1 MPILIE
7 DLAYLE
13 TEIKNF
19 RRDLHMYP
27 ELGFNETRTSLK
39 IAEELKSSGV
49 EVSTEVGI
57 TGVVGVLKKGH
68 GTKNIM
74 LRADMDALPINE
86 KISHHYTSKNPGVM
100 HACGHDGHTAM
111 LLGAAKFLANN
122 DCFSGTVYFVFQP
135 NEEHG
140 LGAKAM
146 LEDGLLERFP
156 AKEIYGIHNLP
167 GAPLGEFSTRVGV
180 ICASETLF
188 EITIE
193 GRGGHSSMPHLGVDT
208 IVVGSELVTSIQTI
222 VSRKLDPG
230 STVVVSVTEFIS
242 DGARN
247 VLPGKTVLKGDIR
260 AHYSKDRIKVQKLLK
275 QICNGVAKLHGVKI
289 KISIKNEFI
298 ETNNSKAQI
307 ENAIKA
313 ANGLGCKIISDRPPM
328 SFSEDF
334 AQFASK
340 IPGCFLLMGNG
351 IEGANS
357 QPLHSSDYDFNDEAL
372 MIGAGFW
379 SRLVSN
385 QLKS

>member
-13 TEIKNF
+13 KELKNF
-19 RRDLHMYP
+19 RQDLHMHP
-27 ELGFNETRTSLK
+27 ELGFDEKRTSLK
-39 IAEELKSSGV
+39 IAEELKSSGI
-49 EVSTEVGI
+49 EVSTEVGK
-57 TGVVGVLKKGH
+57 TGVVGVLKKGN

-74 LRADMDALPINE
+74 LRVDMDALPIHE
-86 KISHHYTSKNPGVM
+86 ESSHHYTSKNPGIM
-100 HACGHDGHTAM
+100 HACGHDGHSTM

-122 DCFSGTVYFVFQP
+122 DCFSGTVNFVFQP

-167 GAPLGEFSTRVGV
+167 GAPLGEISTRVGV

-188 EITIE
+188 EIIIE

-208 IVVGSELVTSIQTI
+208 ILVGSELVTSIQTI

-230 STVVVSVTEFIS
+230 STAVVSVTEFIS
-242 DGARN
+242 DGKRN

-260 AHYSKDRIKVQKLLK
+260 THNLKDRNKVQKFLK

-289 KISIKNEFI
+289 KICIKSEFI
-298 ETNNSKAQI
+298 DTKNSRTPI
-307 ENAIKA
+307 ENALKA
-313 ANGLGCKIISDRPPM
+313 ANGLGCKVISDRPPM

-340 IPGCFLLMGNG
+340 RPSCFLLIGNG
-351 IEGANS
+351 LEGANS

-372 MIGAGFW
+372 IIGAGFW